1 MSKKIPTP
9 EAPARIVKA
18 PKPKPPKPSGI
29 EVDAPSIS
37 SEEAGTI
44 VPSKMLGTWLTVDTR
59 LDSSDITVEV
69 RAKEAPELVFENIVD
84 SSGQSGARNI
94 KIPLVYLTTLM
105 GFTAL
110 FSYKGRVQGQEANSL
125 VKEVGVSFYEE
136 AESKEF
142 APKLLHGEIINNTPT
157 YRMASHKGDETVLLT
172 VHSLAKEGDRY
183 YINLAGDQHR
193 TPYAFYIVT
202 GGHTLS
208 AEEAVPGYVLSFK
221 VKRGWLGRRW
231 PWGAV
236 TLHCGVITSGLPAKA
251 PDEVDPHLQTFL
263 PGNALEIPYRRTYA
277 LVVDPYL
284 EGLPPPHLRQSVLY
298 EEEWCLNP
306 GLTKHGGDVDVLGL
320 ETYTGDQICFYV
332 GGPGHEK
339 KLLGCVTIKND
350 GDPVTIELSACDIA
364 CFFSM
369 SMTLS
374 YTVQFPSSGEAQQS
388 PEQVV
393 NVLLPQFTHPGIE
406 DATGHILD
414 LGTFTEDAT
423 AFVPAWDY
431 VECAKCCWMWITG
444 KREDGSAI
452 RIDILMDA
460 LVTDDWK
467 ANGVYTPIPRI
478 ELQKLADCGDFK
490 LHFAASY
497 CEAYEL
503 ENAHEFLAKTFN
515 LAQEALVVPHTTV
528 LEAVGSNL
536 TVYNG
541 KDGVT
546 VRVKYPLISNKHQIS
561 VCWKRSDGTCLPLA
575 SKPGDSGL
583 GHTDFDIPREAVI
596 HGIGKTVTIN
606 YTVTSACKVQTSDD
620 QDLVVSEPVRLP
632 TPVIPQATP
641 PATNGGILD
650 LATFAAN
657 ASVTVVPW
665 WFILVGQR
673 VWLRAIGTK
682 ATGGVHTINVY
693 LGKIVSAGE
702 VSAGLADILKRA
714 DLDLL
719 LDGSNLTVTCK
730 VTPDGDPNE
739 SSAVVFP
746 SLTVVIRKPLD
757 DYTTFSGNNWN
768 NWRAGAAANGEM
780 KSDVVF
786 GRPCVS
792 NGTLSVAYP
801 GAVLYKD
808 FTGLQVDRTYQF
820 SIEACTYNGARP
832 YPILSLSTN
841 AGDVTASTT
850 FSSMSWRLLSGSFV
864 ATTSTMRLYVNS
876 WVSEGAASGMDYA
889 ITNIRVKG

>member
-1 MSKKIPTP
+1 MAKDKTALESSLGTVG
-9 EAPARIVKA
+9 AKA
-18 PKPKPPKPSGI
+18 LKSSSPKAL
-29 EVDAPSIS
+29 EVDEPLVS
-37 SEEAGTI
+37 SEVDSTV
-44 VPSKMLGTWLTVDTR
+44 VPSRMPDSYLTVDSR
-59 LDSSDITVEV
+59 MDDSNITVSF
-69 RAKEAPELVFENIVD
+69 RAKEAPELILEDIVD
-84 SSGQSGARNI
+84 SSGESGARNI
-94 KIPLVYLTTLM
+94 NFPLDYLTKLM

-110 FSYKGRVQGQEANSL
+110 ISYSGKAQGQAAISR
-125 VKEVGVSFYEE
+125 VKEVGIAFYP
-136 AESKEF
+136 ADESEDL
-142 APKLLHGEIINNTPT
+142 APRLLHEKIVHNTPT
-157 YRMASHKGDETVLLT
+157 YDMKDHKGDETVL
-172 VHSLAKEGDRY
+172 VPVPPLAKKGDKVY
-183 YINLAGDQHR
+183 CTAVTEQDA
-193 TPYAFYIVT
+193 TPHVFFTVLY
-202 GGHTLS
+202 GHELTE
-208 AEEAVPGYVLSFK
+208 EEAVAGYVLKSFIS
-221 VKRGWLGRRW
+221 RGWLARRKQW
-231 PWGAV
+231 RSL
-236 TLHCGVITSGLPAKA
+236 TLQSAWITSGLDAQPPA
-251 PDEVDPHLQTFL
+251 DVDPHLETRL
-263 PGNALEIPYRRTYA
+263 PRNALEIQRRRTAA
-277 LVVDPYL
+277 LVVESGL
-284 EGLPPPHLRQSVLY
+284 EDLPPPQLRQSVEY
-298 EEEWCLNP
+298 EGDWCLNP
-306 GLTKHGGDVDVLGL
+306 GLTKDGGDIDVLNL
-320 ETYTGDQICFYV
+320 DTYEGDQVCFYV
-332 GGPGHEK
+332 SGDGHG
-339 KLLGCVTIKND
+339 LDTLGCVTIESD
-350 GDPVTIELSACDIA
+350 GDQASIKLPACSVA
-364 CFFSM
+364 CFFKK

-374 YTVQFPSSGEAQQS
+374 YSIQFPNSDEPQQS

-393 NVLLPQFTHPGIE
+393 NVLLPQLPSSGIE
-406 DATGHILD
+406 QATDHILD
-414 LGTFTEDAT
+414 LNTFPADAI
-423 AFVPAWDY
+423 ASVPVWDY
-431 VECAKCCWMWITG
+431 AECSKYCWMWITG
-444 KREDGSAI
+444 EREDGSTY
-452 RIDILMDA
+452 RFDILMDA

-490 LHFAASY
+490 LHFAASF

-503 ENAHEFLAKTFN
+503 ENAHEFLVKTFN
-515 LAQEALVVPHTTV
+515 LAQEALVVPHPTV

-596 HGIGKTVTIN
+596 HAIGKTVTIN
-606 YTVTSACKVQTSDD
+606 YTVTSACKLQTSDD
-620 QDLVVSEPVRLP
+620 LDLVVSVPVRLP

-693 LGKIVSAGE
+693 LGKIVSAAE

-730 VTPDGDPNE
+730 VTPDGGPNE

-746 SLTVVIRKPLD
+746 SLTVVIHKPLD

-792 NGTLSVAYP
+792 NGTLSVAYA

-808 FTGLQVDRTYQF
+808 FTGLKVGRTYQF
-820 SIEACTYNGARP
+820 SIEACTYNGATP

-841 AGDVTASTT
+841 VGAVTASTT

-864 ATTSTMRLYVNS
+864 ATTSTMRLNVNS
-876 WVSEGAASGMDYA
+876 WVTQGAASGMDYA